1 MKDSKPELSRSTVE
15 TVIAYCDAREKELQ
29 ITLSSIQKDREF
41 WLAKLKEI
49 DQNEVLDNSLSN

>member
-1 MKDSKPELSRSTVE
+1 MKDSKPEVSRSTVE
-15 TVIAYCDAREKELQ
+15 AVITYFDAREKELQ
-29 ITLSSIQKDREF
+29 ITLSSVQKDREF

>member
-15 TVIAYCDAREKELQ
+15 AVIAYCDSREKELQ
-29 ITLSSIQKDREF
+29 ITLSSVQKDREF

>member
-15 TVIAYCDAREKELQ
+15 AVIAYCDSREKELQ

-49 DQNEVLDNSLSN
+49 DQKEALDN